1 MLRTPTIHQE
11 ARFSPHFITLIMS
24 LTWLIGLATFTW
36 PLYIPASNN
45 FLTASSAKILSLV
58 VAAISIS
65 VVFIAINQR
74 LFDSKIV
81 ALLGILVAVD
91 CALRLAGAGAAG
103 IEPMWFLLLL
113 ASYVF
118 GSTFGFSMGAL
129 AIASSALLT
138 GGIGPWLPFQM
149 FAAAWIGSLAGF
161 LGKMNI
167 IKRSQRSEV
176 MVLSVFGVIAAELFG
191 LLMDLQLWP
200 WLLSRDTQ
208 LSYVAGGA
216 VIENIHRFL
225 VFHLATSLSWNV
237 PRAIITAVLIL
248 VTGRA
253 ILGSLR
259 RAQSKLTL
267 PAMVQAEL

>member
-1 MLRTPTIHQE
+1 MANQK
-11 ARFSPHFITLIMS
+11 ARFSPHFITLIIS
-24 LTWLIGLATFTW
+24 FTSLIGLATFTW
-36 PLYIPASNN
+36 PLYIPSSNN
-45 FLTASSAKILSLV
+45 FLTASSAKILSLI

-81 ALLGILVAVD
+81 ALLGILTAVD

-118 GSTFGFSMGAL
+118 GSTFGFAMGAL
-129 AIASSALLT
+129 AIATSALLT

-149 FAAAWIGSLAGF
+149 FAAAWIGCSAGL
-161 LGKMNI
+161 LGKVKI

-176 MVLSVFGVIAAELFG
+176 MVLAAFGVIAAELFG

-200 WLLSRDTQ
+200 WLLTRDTQ

-216 VIENIHRFL
+216 VSENLHRFL
-225 VFHLATSLSWNV
+225 VFHLATSMSWNL
-237 PRAIITAVLIL
+237 PRAIFTALLIL
-248 VTGRA
+248 ITGRA

-267 PAMVQAEL
+267 PAKEPAVL